1 LNFAALDNDNS
12 LAWQLRAGQQL
23 RMLAGNDES
32 VIYNDYS
39 GETHLLSAI
48 AVSIL
53 QHLKAIPAN
62 LPSISTFLAS
72 EWEFESDEELRR
84 TAHALLAELD
94 GLSLI
99 ETCRPR

>member
-1 LNFAALDNDNS
+1 LNSAVLDNDNA
-12 LAWQLRAGQQL
+12 LTWQLRAGQQL
-23 RMLAGNDES
+23 RMVAGNDES

-48 AVSIL
+48 AVSML
-53 QHLKAIPAN
+53 RHLKKTQAN
-62 LPSISTFLAS
+62 FPSISTFLAS
-72 EWEFESDEELRR
+72 EWEFESDEELRQ

-99 ETCRPR
+99 ETCRS